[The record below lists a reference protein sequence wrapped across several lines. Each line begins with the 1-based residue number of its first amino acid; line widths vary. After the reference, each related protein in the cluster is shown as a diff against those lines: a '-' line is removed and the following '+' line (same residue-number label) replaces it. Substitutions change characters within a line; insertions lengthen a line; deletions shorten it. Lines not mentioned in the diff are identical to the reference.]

1 MSATLARQ
9 PSFDVRAARV
19 AAAAGLLGV
28 AGNVLAVALL
38 HGTPSAYRLA
48 RLDEWAAAVSQ
59 QRATTTASAV
69 AFVLGLL
76 ALAYWAHDLSRTTGS
91 ACARAGAWLIS
102 VTGLFDAA
110 GTVTPLVLAN
120 HVPSGS
126 PEALA
131 VGRALLGLSLSLD
144 AVFNFGLGV
153 GLVLA
158 SMGHRGA
165 LRVAMAVAGLANL
178 PVAAQAVWD
187 PAANVLYGSA
197 PLWLGVMVW
206 TSVNA
211 LRKGTTA

>member
-1 MSATLARQ
+1 MSTTLAAQ

-28 AGNVLAVALL
+28 AGNVLAVAIL
-38 HGTPSAYRLA
+38 HGTPAAYRLA
-48 RLDEWAAAVSQ
+48 RLDEWASAVSQ
-59 QRATTTASAV
+59 QRAATTASAV
-69 AFVLGLL
+69 AFVVGLL
-76 ALAYWAHDLSRTTGS
+76 ALAYWAQELPRATDS

-102 VTGLFDAA
+102 VTALFDGA

-120 HVPSGS
+120 HVPSSG

-131 VGRALLGLSLSLD
+131 VGRALLGMSLSLD

-158 SMGHRGA
+158 SVGHRGA

-187 PAANVLYGSA
+187 PAANFLYASA

-206 TSVNA
+206 TSVSA
-211 LRKGTTA
+211 LRQARVP